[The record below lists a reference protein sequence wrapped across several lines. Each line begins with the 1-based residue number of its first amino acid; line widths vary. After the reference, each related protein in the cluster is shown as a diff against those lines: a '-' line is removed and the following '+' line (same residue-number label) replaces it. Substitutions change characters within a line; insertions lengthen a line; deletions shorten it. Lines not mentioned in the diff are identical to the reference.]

1 MTHPVAS
8 TFRGLGTVTI
18 AGLLWLG
25 AADGA
30 RAAGAGPGGMDLLHV
45 PISWCPVIG
54 SPAQATPNI
63 AGDTATDDILWRR
76 HERPTDNIYINTA
89 GITFRSAINN
99 AWTVLDF
106 PQIADPNTA
115 LATPG
120 DMRGEDVNAFG
131 AEFNA
136 MINACDAAY
145 AAPPLNRA
153 NIGITSVNAG
163 LFHDAAGNY
172 VTIVGWGGCSQPM
185 GGHTVCGAPYDG
197 RIAVVDN
204 RYLHPGSPD
213 RTWPGTTTQFTL
225 TDPLDVLVG
234 HELGHALGLDHIS
247 NTNLLMN
254 PGLFDNTGDGQI
266 DNIAFAAGQ
275 VAVARGSSQLV
286 QGLEVDPPMQVDP
299 GDFVADR
306 LMDGED
312 KGEHPLWR
320 DLASVKVTLDKN
332 VNRLFISNKLNGIHE
347 GRKAEPTV
355 HWIVLDT
362 EADAGAGREEIG
374 RLGLRNRTIDG
385 AEVVIRVEVRF
396 PEAEATAWVWNGER
410 LEETP
415 RIFAEIQTLVMHPLF
430 APVKGMQPPDVGDAR
445 IYDTVV
451 ASLPAKVA
459 GVRLGEPLR
468 VDVLVVAG
476 QGEVFDRLSED
487 RDDRRVVLENPD
499 FPHCFALDAAK
510 PGGAAPVEVEGLL
523 PEAPF
528 HALVGPDLVATGTTD
543 NRGHALFDLPI
554 PEGTRDGLHLV
565 TVGVDDTALTAD
577 CAVQVGDRRR
587 DDRDKHHPKKKKHDP
602 RIDLLRRHQELLK
615 DSLDALMELKP
626 KKH

>member
-1 MTHPVAS
+1 MTHPNASPFAGIGMMTVA
-8 TFRGLGTVTI
+8 
-18 AGLLWLG
+18 ALLCLG
-25 AADGA
+25 AVDA
-30 RAAGAGPGGMDLLHV
+30 RAAGEGPGGIDLLHV
-45 PISWCPVIG
+45 PIAWCPVIG
-54 SPAQATPNI
+54 SPAQAAPNL
-63 AGDTATDDILWRR
+63 AGDTATDAILWRR

-131 AEFNA
+131 AEYNA

-145 AAPPLNRA
+145 AAIGRA
-153 NIGITSVNAG
+153 NVGITAVNAG

-172 VTIVGWGGCSQPM
+172 IGIVGWGGCAQPM
-185 GGHTVCGAPYDG
+185 GAHTVCGAPHDG

-204 RYLHPGSPD
+204 RYLHPASPN
-213 RTWPGTTTQFTL
+213 RNWPGTTTSFTL

-247 NTNLLMN
+247 NTTLLMN
-254 PGLFDNTGDGQI
+254 PGLSDNNGDGQI

-275 VAVARGSSQLV
+275 VNVARGSGQLV
-286 QGLEVDPPMQVDP
+286 QGLEIDPPLKVDP

-306 LMDGED
+306 LMDGKD
-312 KGEHPLWR
+312 KGEHPPYH
-320 DLASVKVTLDKN
+320 DLASVKLTLDKN
-332 VNRLFISNKLNGIHE
+332 VNRLFISDQLNGIHE
-347 GRKAEPTV
+347 REKAEPSV

-362 EADAGAGREEIG
+362 EANAGARGEQIAK
-374 RLGLRNRTIDG
+374 LGLRNRTIDG
-385 AEVVIRVEVRF
+385 AEVVIRVEVHF
-396 PEAEATAWVWNGER
+396 PKTSVRAWRWNGER

-415 RIFAEIQTLVMHPLF
+415 RIFAELQTLVMHPLF
-430 APVKGMQPPDVGDAR
+430 APVEGREPPQVGDAR

-468 VDVLVVAG
+468 IDVLVEAE
-476 QGEVFDRLSED
+476 QGETFDRLSED
-487 RDDRRVVLENPD
+487 RDDRRAVLEDPD

-510 PGGAAPVEVEGLL
+510 PGAAAPVEVQGLL
-523 PEAPF
+523 PESPF
-528 HALVGPDLVATGTTD
+528 HALVGPELVAKGKTD
-543 NRGHALFDLPI
+543 NRGHARFDLPI
-554 PEGTRDGLHLV
+554 PAEARDGLHLV
-565 TVGVDDTALTAD
+565 TIGVDDTALTAD
-577 CAVQVGDRRR
+577 CAVLVGERRGGG
-587 DDRDKHHPKKKKHDP
+587 RDKHHLKKTPDP

-615 DSLDALMELKP
+615 QSLDALMAIEP